1 MNVKS
6 VIISGY
12 QGIKKLGNVLNV
24 NLLGGIK
31 KLIMLLSERQMIKEI
46 IMIGIL
52 ILLVGCDWVEEQKIT
67 VESINSSKD
76 MEEYIGDLEWSI
88 RQQCDD
94 VKVSL
99 DYGTHRVNIT
109 RKDIC
114 DSYITLAMER
124 GKKWYTK

>member
-1 MNVKS
+1 
-6 VIISGY
+6 
-12 QGIKKLGNVLNV
+12 
-24 NLLGGIK
+24 
-31 KLIMLLSERQMIKEI
+31 MIKEI

-76 MEEYIGDLEWSI
+76 MEEYIDDLEWSI

-94 VKVSL
+94 VKVIL

-109 RKDIC
+109 RKDMC
-114 DSYITLAMER
+114 DSYITV
-124 GKKWYTK
+124 K

>member
-1 MNVKS
+1 LNVKS

-12 QGIKKLGNVLNV
+12 QGIKKLGNVLKCKSAWWDQEIN
-24 NLLGGIK
+24 NA
-31 KLIMLLSERQMIKEI
+31 LSERQMIKEI

-94 VKVSL
+94 VKVSF
-99 DYGTHRVNIT
+99 RF
-109 RKDIC
+109 
-114 DSYITLAMER
+114 MEHI
-124 GKKWYTK
+124 G